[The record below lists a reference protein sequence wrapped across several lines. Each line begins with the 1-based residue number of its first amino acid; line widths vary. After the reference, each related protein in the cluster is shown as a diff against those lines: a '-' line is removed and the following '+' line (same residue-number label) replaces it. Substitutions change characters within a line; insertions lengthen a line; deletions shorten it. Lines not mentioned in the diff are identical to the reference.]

1 VKIAFKPNLKDHKME
16 QQTNGQAAVEDQNR
30 ISFDEKLEQDLKK
43 AKPAIQV
50 PNDGRVGVTM
60 FDAGSSKDNLITVVV
75 PKKDLAKVPSQS
87 LVRIESAE
95 TADGGDDRTYQ
106 GIVVQGPFYEPDGL
120 RGDSSVIITTAANG
134 VTFMPK
140 YHGRVIVEILH
151 EMVDN
156 AALPPRFRPLPN
168 SPVFT
173 LTPDEAKEA
182 LQLDGD
188 ITLGTAIGHKDM
200 EVNIPSA
207 KKSVLPRHVGIL
219 GTTGGGKSTTVS
231 GMVAHFQ
238 KVNIATILV
247 DTEGE
252 YTHINQPTEDKNML
266 AALDRRGLQAAGVE
280 NTQILHLIGRDTTNN
295 EHRIKKTFSLHFD
308 SLSPYAVME
317 ILDLNPA
324 QQDRYLKAYEI
335 ARTLLSKLKI
345 YPSNE
350 EEKNKILELDELE
363 TGYPSLKLQTIYDV
377 IMLCQKKVSK
387 EKLLDEKG
395 QPLIILKSNLTG
407 YEKEAIQAVE
417 AESELSHK
425 FSWMALQGIISRF
438 LRLGIFDRPSAT
450 FSFEELTKPGQVS
463 IIDLSDTDS
472 PAIRNLVIASLLKGL
487 MEYQS
492 EHYKRVQEGKEEQRK
507 VMLILEEAHEFL
519 SAQRIKQMPTL
530 YEQVARIA
538 RRGRKRW
545 LGLTFVTQL
554 PQHLPDE
561 VLALINNFILHKISD
576 AGVISRLKR
585 SIGSIDESMWG
596 KLNSLS
602 YGQAVVAFAHMRRA
616 MLTAIDP
623 TPCKLLMVD

>member
-1 VKIAFKPNLKDHKME
+1 ME
-16 QQTNGQAAVEDQNR
+16 QQHTNGQVHEQNPGDM
-30 ISFDEKLEQDLKK
+30 SFDQQLEHEFAK
-43 AKPAIQV
+43 AAPAIEV

-75 PKKDLAKVPSQS
+75 PKKELAKVPSQS
-87 LVRIESAE
+87 LVRIESASAE
-95 TADGGDDRTYQ
+95 DGGDGRTYQ

-140 YHGRVIVEILH
+140 YHGRVVVEILH
-151 EMVDN
+151 EIVDG
-156 AALPPRFRPLPN
+156 AALPARFRPLPN
-168 SPVFT
+168 SPVFN
-173 LTPDEAKEA
+173 LSPEEAKEA

-200 EVNIPSA
+200 KVNVPSA

-238 KVNIATILV
+238 EAQIATILV

-252 YTHINQPTEDKNML
+252 YTHIDQPTEDKNML
-266 AALDRRGLQAAGVE
+266 AALERRGLSAHGVK
-280 NTQILHLIGRDTTNN
+280 NTQLLHLIGRETTNVKHAN
-295 EHRIKKTFSLHFD
+295 KKSFSLHFD
-308 SLSPYAVME
+308 QLSPYAVME
-317 ILDLNPA
+317 ILELNPA

-345 YPSNE
+345 YPSND
-350 EEKNKILELDELE
+350 EEKNRIFELDELE
-363 TGYPSLKLQTIYDV
+363 TGYPSLKLQTMYDV

-387 EKLLDEKG
+387 EPFVDDKG
-395 QPLIILKSNLTG
+395 NPLIDENGRPKIILRSNLAG
-407 YEKEAIQAVE
+407 HEKEVFQAIDKE
-417 AESELSHK
+417 TDLSHK
-425 FSWMALQGIISRF
+425 FSWMALQGIMSRF
-438 LRLGIFDRPSAT
+438 LRLGIFDRPSASFN
-450 FSFEELTKPGQVS
+450 FSELTEPGKVS

-519 SAQRIKQMPTL
+519 SSQRIKQMPTL

-545 LGLTFVTQL
+545 LGLAFVTQL

-576 AGVISRLKR
+576 AGVVSRLKR
-585 SIGSIDESMWG
+585 SIGSVDESMWD

>member
-1 VKIAFKPNLKDHKME
+1 ME
-16 QQTNGQAAVEDQNR
+16 QQTNDRSAVKGHNG
-30 ISFDEKLEQDLKK
+30 ISFDEKLEQEFAK
-43 AKPAIQV
+43 AAPAIQV

-95 TADGGDDRTYQ
+95 TADGGDGRTYQ

-134 VTFMPK
+134 ITFMPK

-151 EMVDN
+151 EIVDN

-182 LQLDGD
+182 LQLSGE
-188 ITLGTAIGHKDM
+188 IILGTAIGHEAM
-200 EVNIPSA
+200 EIKIPSK
-207 KKSVLPRHVGIL
+207 KKSVLPRHIGIL

-238 KVNIATILV
+238 KSDIATILV

-252 YTHINQPTEDKNML
+252 YTHIGQATDDPNML
-266 AALDRRGLQAAGVE
+266 SALKRRGLPAEGVK
-280 NTQILHLIGRDTTNN
+280 NTHILHLVGRDTTNPHN
-295 EHRIKKTFSLHFD
+295 PNQYPFTLHFD
-308 SLSPYAVME
+308 QLSPYAVME
-317 ILDLNPA
+317 ILDFTEA
-324 QQDRYLKAYEI
+324 QQQRYLKAYDM
-335 ARTLLSKLKI
+335 ARDVLKKLNI
-345 YPSNE
+345 LTQE
-350 EEKNKILELDELE
+350 EQSQLYDLDEFE
-363 TGYPSLKLQTIYDV
+363 RGYPKTELALVYDV
-377 IMLCQKKVSK
+377 VAACQKKVSK
-387 EKLLDEKG
+387 EELGGPDNLLFPNFWIRKRSEKDKAEF
-395 QPLIILKSNLTG
+395 LKIINSHEFKSDSV
-407 YEKEAIQAVE
+407 ASWRAV
-417 AESELSHK
+417 
-425 FSWMALQGIISRF
+425 QGHLAQL
-438 LRLGIFDRPSAT
+438 LRLKIFDNPAGK
-450 FSFEELTKPGQVS
+450 FFDFNALVEPGRVS

-472 PAIRNLVIASLLKGL
+472 PKIRNLVIAQLLKGL
-487 MEYQS
+487 IEVQNDQNAS
-492 EHYKRVQEGKEEQRK
+492 STNTPNNERNRVM
-507 VMLILEEAHEFL
+507 VIIEEAHEFL
-519 SAQRIKQMPTL
+519 SSERIKQMPTL

-545 LGLTFVTQL
+545 LGLAFVTQL

>member
-1 VKIAFKPNLKDHKME
+1 ME
-16 QQTNGQAAVEDQNR
+16 QPENTQLSEGSLDGIPYNEILQNELDEAA
-30 ISFDEKLEQDLKK
+30 
-43 AKPAIQV
+43 PAIQL

-75 PKKDLAKVPSQS
+75 PKKDLSKVPSQS
-87 LVRIESAE
+87 LVRIESANSF
-95 TADGGDDRTYQ
+95 DGGDGRTYQ

-151 EMVDN
+151 EIVN
-156 AALPPRFRPLPN
+156 GAALPARFRPLPN
-168 SPVFT
+168 SPVYT
-173 LTPDEAKEA
+173 LTPDEAREA

-188 ITLGTAIGHKDM
+188 ITLGVAIGHTDM
-200 EVNIPSA
+200 EVNIPSS

-231 GMVAHFQ
+231 GMVSNFQ
-238 KVNIATILV
+238 KANIATLLV

-252 YTHINQPTEDKNML
+252 YTHINNPTDEKNML
-266 AALDRRGLQAAGVE
+266 AALERRGIAAKGVA
-280 NTQILHLIGRDTTNN
+280 NTQILHLIGRDTTN
-295 EHRIKKTFSLHFD
+295 EDHPKRKTFSLQFD

-345 YPSNE
+345 YPSSE
-350 EEKNKILELDELE
+350 EEKSKVLELDELE
-363 TGYPSLKLQTIYDV
+363 TGYPSLKLQTIYDI

-387 EKLLDEKG
+387 EKLIDDTG
-395 QPLIILKSNLTG
+395 QPLITLRSNLAG
-407 YEKEAIQAVE
+407 YEKEVIKAVE

-450 FSFEELTKPGQVS
+450 FNFSELTEPGKVS

-519 SAQRIKQMPTL
+519 SSQRIKQMPTL

-576 AGVISRLKR
+576 AGVVSRLKR
-585 SIGSIDESMWG
+585 SIGSVDESMWG

-602 YGQAVVAFAHMRRA
+602 YGQAVVAFTHMRRA